1 MNLFQIGAVRLLST
15 TTACRADEL
24 PQAKYFP
31 TKKTTMLP
39 KDTFDRKVAFIT
51 GGGTGLGKSMATML
65 SGLGAKVA
73 ISSRYCFTL
82 LCIIFIKGNVL

>member
-1 MNLFQIGAVRLLST
+1 MSVIDNTTSSMFVTQVCTVRLLST
-15 TTACRADEL
+15 TTVCRADEL

-31 TKKTTMLP
+31 PKKTPMLP
-39 KDTFDRKVAFIT
+39 KDTFEGKVAFIT

-73 ISSRYCFTL
+73 ISSRY
-82 LCIIFIKGNVL
+82 